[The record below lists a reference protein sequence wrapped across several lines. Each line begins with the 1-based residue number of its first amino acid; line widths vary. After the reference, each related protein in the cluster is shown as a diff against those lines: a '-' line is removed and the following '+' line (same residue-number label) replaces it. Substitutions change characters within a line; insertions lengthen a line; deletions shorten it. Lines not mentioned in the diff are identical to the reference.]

1 MKVNKCAVIQDTN
14 LKKFTDRLE
23 GFITYKT
30 DVSVSMSTYP
40 DVLGIKYAAL
50 VVWTEE
56 IE

>member
-1 MKVNKCAVIQDTN
+1 MKVNKCDVIQDTN
-14 LKKFTDRLE
+14 LQKFKDRVE

-40 DVLGIKYAAL
+40 DILGIKYAAL
-50 VVWTEE
+50 IVWTEE